1 MAKLVI
7 QPRACN
13 EAMAQALPRAVL
25 APFPVRHF
33 CRFSSTRLESRPL
46 IHLPSLSSSPAK
58 TRPTWWVAAGVA
70 SCVGRLDGHGL
81 SAAVQGWAVAEER
94 GEPAGPPRG
103 QGLR

>member
-25 APFPVRHF
+25 APF
-33 CRFSSTRLESRPL
+33 
-46 IHLPSLSSSPAK
+46 LSSSAGFFTLFAFSPFIPPSSPSSASAE

-70 SCVGRLDGHGL
+70 SGVGRLDGHGL
-81 SAAVQGWAVAEER
+81 
-94 GEPAGPPRG
+94 
-103 QGLR
+103 